1 MICDFLFNS
10 YTSGL
15 DNLLKRKLLP
25 VKPKYICTLELVSG
39 SLKTNYISI
48 EEATNFCNQY
58 KDEEL
63 KIHIYKIIP
72 SRHRYG
78 SYTLSSVNDFLEK
91 GSEIIKFLETYK

>member
-1 MICDFLFNS
+1 MIYDFLFNS

-48 EEATNFCNQY
+48 EDATNFC
-58 KDEEL
+58 D
-63 KIHIYKIIP
+63 
-72 SRHRYG
+72 
-78 SYTLSSVNDFLEK
+78 
-91 GSEIIKFLETYK
+91 